1 MDAATMVTHLQT
13 RAQAVLSDYNLQI
26 AAHVGDPSAYQAHS
40 EEVTA
45 NLALT
50 KIGALSDMAKKAATL
65 FHLHT
70 LFAAFMATAY
80 RLPDKEFEQKK

>member
-1 MDAATMVTHLQT
+1 
-13 RAQAVLSDYNLQI
+13 
-26 AAHVGDPSAYQAHS
+26 
-40 EEVTA
+40 
-45 NLALT
+45 LT

-80 RLPDKEFEQKK
+80 RLSDKEFEQKKIIWK

>member
-1 MDAATMVTHLQT
+1 MVAHIQAQVWAAW
-13 RAQAVLSDYNLQI
+13 SGYSLQI
-26 AAHVGDPSAYQAHS
+26 ATHVGDPSAYQAHS

-70 LFAAFMATAY
+70 VFAAFMATAY
-80 RLPDKEFEQKK
+80 RLSDKEFEQKK